1 VTSCLVA
8 WSYHSRSPQRPWSRG
23 QRHSP
28 HGSLS
33 RALIVFSARPPLL
46 RRARALAS
54 RYLRPSDSTQCCT
67 SFPASPSS
75 CWLRLPS
82 FGKPALPS
90 PSRAHLVGAPPWSPV
105 SWPGSV
111 VLHFFSFLFQ
121 KLRLVVLMLVGIFFR
136 QVSDQRCRRSA
147 AHHRRAAIREGKVLR
162 VRNS

>member
-1 VTSCLVA
+1 MELVTSCLVA

-105 SWPGSV
+105 SWPGLGSPP
-111 VLHFFSFLFQ
+111 FLFVLVP
-121 KLRLVVLMLVGIFFR
+121 KASPCRADARWDLLSPGLRSEMPAVGR
-136 QVSDQRCRRSA
+136 TPPSCRHSR
-147 AHHRRAAIREGKVLR
+147 GQGP
-162 VRNS
+162 